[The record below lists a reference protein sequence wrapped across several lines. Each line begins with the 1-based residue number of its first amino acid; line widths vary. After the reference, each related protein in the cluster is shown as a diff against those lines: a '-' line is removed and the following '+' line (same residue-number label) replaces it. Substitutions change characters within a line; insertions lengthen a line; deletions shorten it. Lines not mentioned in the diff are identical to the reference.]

1 MEVYGRQKRGVA
13 YNHQG
18 QRVGRPHV
26 AAWAE
31 AEIVLAADLGDG
43 TDDPRATAPDLLR
56 LIASVRAVIMDLLHF
71 VKNAYIGTNATAQ
84 ELFQC
89 QLLSDGAIP
98 VNPAA
103 LKEAV
108 THHALTQKK
117 KDDCQN
123 EYKQE
128 LSSSERGWLSF
139 WRSRIHRI
147 KPPSQSR
154 PTLRSG
160 DWESDL
166 CIKSHRKHRRAVPS
180 SEDVFENTR
189 DGVAERRATVLRGV
203 VLLGEPSQCGSLP
216 SEITRISC

>member
-1 MEVYGRQKRGVA
+1 
-13 YNHQG
+13 
-18 QRVGRPHV
+18 
-26 AAWAE
+26 
-31 AEIVLAADLGDG
+31 
-43 TDDPRATAPDLLR
+43 
-56 LIASVRAVIMDLLHF
+56 MDLLHF

-98 VNPAA
+98 VSPAA

-166 CIKSHRKHRRAVPS
+166 CIKVLENIAGPFRVPKMCLKIPETVS
-180 SEDVFENTR
+180 LS
-189 DGVAERRATVLRGV
+189 VAQRCFAG
-203 VLLGEPSQCGSLP
+203 
-216 SEITRISC
+216 